1 MGKLN
6 INFEYSSNS
15 DEIMSFIGT
24 QWKENHILSSNKELF
39 DWQYK
44 GPNNY
49 NFVVAKD
56 KKKIIG
62 ILGFIPNKKYDREII
77 ENIIWLALWK
87 VNEYKKYVGVGTRLL
102 LKLINDNPDSVVA
115 VNGIEDNVLKIYES
129 FGFQIGSLKQFYI
142 LNPNID
148 SRLIV
153 GSTPYS
159 FKENENLVSELYG
172 SFENLNGS
180 LDDLKESLFIKFNR
194 YKSKNFLQER
204 YLNNPFY
211 DYHFFLFKC
220 EDYES
225 LIIIREI
232 NANSDEKILRVI
244 DFIGDPNSIKFI
256 ARFLYRFILDNN
268 YSYIDFLIDGIDQQI
283 LFESGFYLSSK
294 DSFWLPN
301 YYEPLSMEFVNINTA
316 IKLKNKEKFM
326 ILKGDGDQD
335 RPNLL

>member
-1 MGKLN
+1 MTGKLN

-15 DEIMSFIGT
+15 DEIMSFIGS
-24 QWKENHILSSNKELF
+24 QWKKNHILSSNKELF

-62 ILGFIPNKKYDREII
+62 ILGFIPNKKYDCEIK

-87 VNEYKKYVGVGTRLL
+87 VNEHKKYVGIGTRLL
-102 LKLINDNPDSVVA
+102 LKLINENPDSVVA

-129 FGFQIGSLKQFYI
+129 FGFQIGSLKQFY
-142 LNPNID
+142 LPNPNIE

-153 GSTPYS
+153 RNSPYS
-159 FKENENLVSELYG
+159 FKENENLISDLYG
-172 SFENLNGS
+172 SFENVNDS
-180 LDDLKESLFIKFNR
+180 LDDLKEDLFIKFNK

-211 DYHFFLFKC
+211 DYDFFLFKC

-225 LIIIREI
+225 LIILREI
-232 NANSDEKILRVI
+232 NANSDERILR
-244 DFIGDPNSIKFI
+244 
-256 ARFLYRFILDNN
+256 
-268 YSYIDFLIDGIDQQI
+268 
-283 LFESGFYLSSK
+283 
-294 DSFWLPN
+294 
-301 YYEPLSMEFVNINTA
+301 
-316 IKLKNKEKFM
+316 
-326 ILKGDGDQD
+326 
-335 RPNLL
+335 